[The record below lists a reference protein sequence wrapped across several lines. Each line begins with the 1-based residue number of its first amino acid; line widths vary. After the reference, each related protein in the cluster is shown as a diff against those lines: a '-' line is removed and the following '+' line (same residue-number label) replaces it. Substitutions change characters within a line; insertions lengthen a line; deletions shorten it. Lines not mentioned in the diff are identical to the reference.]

1 MLNRKT
7 FTKTFRATVAEFAS
21 NYGLTVDTNE
31 RQAKNGTI
39 SLYDPLG
46 PCRYTLHTNGYVRRK
61 YLSGDQYQLNRVKM
75 VKAVHSNITFVTT
88 ERIPASPNEQLGIL
102 ASVIPSYRKRMIF

>member
-21 NYGLTVDTNE
+21 NYGLTVDTTE

-46 PCRYTLHTNGYVRRK
+46 PCRYTLHPNGYVRRK
-61 YLSGDQYQLNRVKM
+61 YFSGNHYQLNRVKM
-75 VKAVHSNITFVTT
+75 VKTVYSYITVASA